1 MSRWW
6 RQSSL
11 FSLIPLTL
19 LFFFVGLYVRE
30 NQWEREP
37 PSFLSSHSAEQHN
50 SRYFRTHFEKPT
62 LPLPQ
67 SLFFWILSIFV
78 SRAEKDICPGGAR
91 KDGGGGKT
99 RGKRQPKY
107 IRSNFNK
114 QRAFDVGFRQDNPAS
129 FRYFLNPIAHINLEL
144 VHESKSDGGIDTH
157 FPFFCSVLF
166 KHRAASSISS
176 NIYTHFKSREKGGHW
191 ALLPSRPLSLDIP
204 TSLFKLLVREKTSK
218 RESCG
223 RLKNRSSTT
232 FLCWSVGRKM

>member
-19 LFFFVGLYVRE
+19 LFFVGLYVKRKPVRE
-30 NQWEREP
+30 RTP
-37 PSFLSSHSAEQHN
+37 FFSLVSFCRAAQLSLLPHS
-50 SRYFRTHFEKPT
+50 FRKTDPT
-62 LPLPQ
+62 TTTI
-67 SLFFWILSIFV
+67 SLFWILSIFV

-157 FPFFCSVLF
+157 FPFFVVFCLSIEPPP
-166 KHRAASSISS
+166 ASRLTYTRTSNQEKKEVTGLSFHHGRFPLTFPLPCLSS
-176 NIYTHFKSREKGGHW
+176 WSERKR
-191 ALLPSRPLSLDIP
+191 
-204 TSLFKLLVREKTSK
+204 VRE
-218 RESCG
+218 RA
-223 RLKNRSSTT
+223 
-232 FLCWSVGRKM
+232 VAD

>member
-1 MSRWW
+1 MMTSVQSLFSYTANASLFFLWVCMSEKTSERENPLLFSRLI
-6 RQSSL
+6 RQSSTTL
-11 FSLIPLTL
+11 ATSALISKNRPYHYHNLSFFESLASSCRERKKT
-19 LFFFVGLYVRE
+19 FVL
-30 NQWEREP
+30 
-37 PSFLSSHSAEQHN
+37 
-50 SRYFRTHFEKPT
+50 
-62 LPLPQ
+62 
-67 SLFFWILSIFV
+67 
-78 SRAEKDICPGGAR
+78 GGAR